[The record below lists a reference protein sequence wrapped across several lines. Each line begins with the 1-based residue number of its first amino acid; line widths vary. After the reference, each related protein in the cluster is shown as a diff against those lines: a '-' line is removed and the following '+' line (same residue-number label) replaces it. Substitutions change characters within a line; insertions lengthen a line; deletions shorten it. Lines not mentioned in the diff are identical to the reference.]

1 MQQGVDWLSIFA
13 NSLTEFTTQNG
24 GVLTSVGY
32 SLLSVTALVQLVNM
46 VIHWNTSSMT
56 FTLHTHPLQAGDVVK
71 FLIRLVVCCLL
82 LNYWVNPL
90 PGVGFGFNHL
100 FSYLAQMMAQVF
112 DQNSLSSFTQLV
124 SDAGDKT
131 PLPSITAPLQI
142 LCYVVV
148 QIVVGVA
155 SAILFFVNISAYIF
169 YGVTALFGPI
179 FIPLYMTKTFRG
191 KFLNFIDVLIGF
203 AMIRAVAAA
212 FIFIWAGFM
221 NAFITQTFN
230 GDYSLDN
237 WIAHLALSITMFIAF
252 ILNMLYIPTL
262 TQAIFGGSASVA
274 GRAEQAGGELLKMAA
289 AL

>member
-56 FTLHTHPLQAGDVVK
+56 FSLHSHPLQAGDVVK

>member
-56 FTLHTHPLQAGDVVK
+56 FSLHTHPLQAGDVVK

-82 LNYWVNPL
+82 LNYWVTPL